1 MSVLE
6 AIRGVLEGTLRLGGR
21 AQNFELSTPL
31 FGSLPEL
38 DSTAVVTIITAIE
51 EDFGIVIDDEE
62 ITAETFETV
71 GSLCRFIEQKT
82 GS

>member
-6 AIRGVLEGTLRLGGR
+6 AVRGVLEDTLRLGGR
-21 AQNFELSTPL
+21 AKNLEQSTPL

-38 DSTAVVTIITAIE
+38 DSPAVVTIITTIE
-51 EDFGIVIDDEE
+51 EDFGIVIDDDE

-71 GSLCRFIEQKT
+71 GSLCRFIEQKI